1 MEAGTLPKRADAVRN
16 RERVVA
22 AAAAVFA
29 ERGVEASVPEVAERA
44 GVGKATVYRSF
55 PSKEHLIAAVVI
67 ERLADF
73 ELRTRARLDDPD
85 PWAAMVDLLAEGAD
99 RQCADR
105 AITAGISA
113 GIDLL
118 PDLADAR
125 ASLWRALAELM
136 DRAKAQGRMHPDV
149 APADLR
155 VLWSGAARAL
165 VADGVDDIAVWRR
178 YVALVLNALRAD
190 GVAAVSL
197 GG

>member
-29 ERGVEASVPEVAERA
+29 EHGVEASVPEGAERA

-55 PSKEHLIAAVVI
+55 PTKEHLIAAVVI

-85 PWAAMVDLLAEGAD
+85 PWAAMVDLLAEGAG

-113 GIDLL
+113 GIDL
-118 PDLADAR
+118 PDLTAAR
-125 ASLWRALAELM
+125 ASLWHALAQLM

-155 VLWSGAARAL
+155 VLWAGAARVL
-165 VADGVDDIAVWRR
+165 VADGVEDLAVWRR
-178 YVALVLNALRAD
+178 YAALVLNALRAD
-190 GVAAVSL
+190 GVAAVPL